1 MPQLPSLPSTDELL
15 PGASFSDRFAIVVTG
30 QALDAATSA
39 GRAFCNRPAWI
50 GWLMAL
56 RNLLVRPFGL
66 KTRPTDV
73 PPRQERLG
81 MFPVFSQ
88 SASRVVFGLDD
99 RHLDFRLLVEVEDL
113 GEGRQEVSAS
123 TLVRPHNRFGRAY
136 LAVVMPFHRII
147 VPAMLAQVAN
157 AGASGRRR

>member
-1 MPQLPSLPSTDELL
+1 MPQLPSLHSTDELL